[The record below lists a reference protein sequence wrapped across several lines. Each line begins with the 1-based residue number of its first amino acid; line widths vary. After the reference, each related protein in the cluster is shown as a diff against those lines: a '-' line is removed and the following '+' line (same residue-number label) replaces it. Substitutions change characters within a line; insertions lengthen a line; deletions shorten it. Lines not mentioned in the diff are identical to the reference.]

1 MRLRRRNAHIISQLK
16 EALNLRGWKSPVE
29 LSYCLP
35 ITELLGLHIESVEII
50 GDITDAGQHDRPE
63 SAVDEGHTQPGEGI
77 WRIDCQDSDQQYA
90 LHAGGDEEVESGVN
104 SDVLDGSRSPRG
116 SSGLEGYEFRM
127 VKISM
132 IYGSYSLGYIL
143 IHRRG

>member
-16 EALNLRGWKSPVE
+16 ETLNLRGWKSPVE

-35 ITELLGLHIESVEII
+35 ITELLGLNIESVEII
-50 GDITDAGQHDRPE
+50 GDISDASQHDRPE
-63 SAVDEGHTQPGEGI
+63 SAVDEGPARPGDGI
-77 WRIDCQDSDQQYA
+77 RRINRQDSDQQYT
-90 LHAGGDEEVESGVN
+90 LHAHWDEEVESGVN

-116 SSGLEGYEFRM
+116 SSGLEYEFRM

-132 IYGSYSLGYIL
+132 IYESYSLGYIL